1 MAERPQSAQEVATLV
16 GGAIE
21 GNGAAVV
28 SGLAF
33 VHDAQAGDV
42 AFVGDGKHA
51 RMIAASR
58 AGIIILNEDLPCSE
72 EARAGRT
79 LIRVK
84 NADHAMLAL
93 LRAFETPAELPAVGR
108 HPMADIHRTAQV
120 DPSAR
125 IGSFVSIG
133 ARAVIGA
140 HCVLHNG
147 CHVYADVAMGS
158 HCVVHSNVVLRERT
172 RLGNR
177 VVLHGGVH
185 LGTDGF
191 GYQADP
197 GGKGIAKV
205 PHIGHVDIGDDVEI
219 GASTCIDR
227 GKFGATAV
235 GAMTKIDNL
244 CQIGHNVRIGRG
256 CVISGLTGIAG
267 SVTMGDGCRIGGG
280 CRIADHRTIGNGVS
294 LAGGSGLMHDIPDGA
309 TWGGSPAQE
318 QKAALREMALIRKL
332 PQWHQMFKHLLE
344 APKAP

>member
-1 MAERPQSAQEVATLV
+1 MADRPQTAQEIAALV
-16 GGAIE
+16 GGVLD
-21 GNGAAVV
+21 GDGATVA

-33 VHDAQAGDV
+33 VHEAEVGDV
-42 AFVGDGKHA
+42 TFVGDGRHA

-58 AGIIILNEDLPCSE
+58 ASIIILNEDLVCGGD
-72 EARAGRT
+72 ARAGRPF
-79 LIRVK
+79 IRVK
-84 NADHAMLAL
+84 NADHAMLKL
-93 LRAFETPAELPAVGR
+93 LQAFDTPPEVPAVGR
-108 HPMADIHRTAQV
+108 HPMSVVHATAQV
-120 DPSAR
+120 DPTAH
-125 IGSFVSIG
+125 IGAFVSVG

-140 HCVLHNG
+140 RSVLHNG
-147 CHVYADVAMGS
+147 CHVYADTRVGTD
-158 HCVVHSNVVLRERT
+158 CVLHSNVALRERT

-185 LGTDGF
+185 IGTDGF

-197 GGKGIAKV
+197 AGRGIAKV
-205 PHIGHVDIGDDVEI
+205 PHIGHVELGDDVEV

-227 GKFGATAV
+227 GKFGATSV

-256 CVISGLTGIAG
+256 CVISGLSGIAG
-267 SVTMGDGCRIGGG
+267 SVTIGDGCRIGGA
-280 CRIADHRTIGNGVS
+280 CRIADHRTIGHGVS
-294 LAGGSGLMHDIPDGA
+294 LAGGSGVMHDIPDGA

-318 QKAALREMALIRKL
+318 HKAALREMALIRKL